1 MTEQP
6 AMKSRSA
13 PARGGTWRLLFI
25 LSGNM
30 VLDAIEVSVVLVA
43 LPWIGADLGLSL
55 WAVHWLMSGFAAGF
69 AAMLLLGPRATARW
83 GLRRC
88 YLVAMLVFAA
98 TSVAGGLTDSTA
110 LLIASRVLK
119 GGCAALTAPAGLAL
133 ITTTLPDGPKQ
144 RRAVSVYS
152 LFGAA
157 GFTLGLLLS
166 GVLTAASW
174 RLTFLFPAPLAL
186 VLLVWGLRVIP
197 NTGRRTP
204 PRLTPELARNG
215 LLIRA
220 TLGAATLNGTYAALL
235 LLITFQAYDH
245 FGWRPWQLA
254 LALLPACVPLAVS
267 VPFAGRMVARFG
279 TRRQIAAGAAA
290 AFAGQLLLLLGPE
303 PVSYVSDVLPTLL
316 LVGAAMALSFA
327 ALNMQATQAVEPGL
341 RAAAVPLF
349 QTGVQFGGVVMLPL
363 TAALL
368 THFGGYRPT
377 LLAIALA
384 GAAGVGIAVTGTR
397 SGPPGADRASPG
409 LRKERNST

>member
-1 MTEQP
+1 MAEPP
-6 AMKSRSA
+6 AAESFSP

-43 LPWIGADLGLSL
+43 LPWIGADLGLSV
-55 WAVHWLMSGFAAGF
+55 WTVHWLMSGFAAGF

-88 YLVAMLVFAA
+88 CLVAMLVFAA
-98 TSVAGGLTDSTA
+98 ASVVGGLTDSTA

-166 GVLTAASW
+166 GVFTAASW

-186 VLLVWGLRVIP
+186 LLLVWGLRVIP
-197 NTGRRTP
+197 DTGRRTP
-204 PRLTPELARNG
+204 PRLTAELARNG
-215 LLIRA
+215 PLIRA

-254 LALLPACVPLAVS
+254 LGLLPACVPLAVS
-267 VPFAGRMVARFG
+267 VPFAGRLVARFG
-279 TRRQIAAGAAA
+279 TRRQIAAGAVA

-303 PVSYVSDVLPTLL
+303 PVSYVSDVLPALL

-327 ALNMQATQAVEPGL
+327 ALNIQATQDVEPGL

-349 QTGVQFGGVVMLPL
+349 QTGVQLGGVVMLPL

-368 THFGGYRPT
+368 THFGGYRPA
-377 LLAIALA
+377 LLAVTLA
-384 GAAGVGIAVTGTR
+384 GAAGVGIAFTRTR
-397 SGPPGADRASPG
+397 SGPPAADRVGPG
-409 LRKERNST
+409 PRKERNST

>member
-1 MTEQP
+1 MAEPP
-6 AMKSRSA
+6 AAESFSP

-43 LPWIGADLGLSL
+43 LPWIGADLGLSV
-55 WAVHWLMSGFAAGF
+55 WTVHWLMSGFAAGF

-88 YLVAMLVFAA
+88 CLVAMLVFAA
-98 TSVAGGLTDSTA
+98 ASVAGGLTDSTA

-157 GFTLGLLLS
+157 GLTLGLLLS
-166 GVLTAASW
+166 GVFTAASW

-186 VLLVWGLRVIP
+186 LLLVWGLRVIP
-197 NTGRRTP
+197 DTGRRTP
-204 PRLTPELARNG
+204 PRLTAELARNG
-215 LLIRA
+215 PLIRA

-254 LALLPACVPLAVS
+254 LGLLPACVPLAVS
-267 VPFAGRMVARFG
+267 VPFAGRLVARFG
-279 TRRQIAAGAAA
+279 TRRQIAAGAVA

-303 PVSYVSDVLPTLL
+303 PVSYVSDVLPALL

-327 ALNMQATQAVEPGL
+327 ALNIQATQDVEPGL

-349 QTGVQFGGVVMLPL
+349 QTGVQLGGVVMLPL

-368 THFGGYRPT
+368 THFGGYPPA
-377 LLAIALA
+377 LLAVTLA
-384 GAAGVGIAVTGTR
+384 GAAGVGIAVTRTR
-397 SGPPGADRASPG
+397 SGPPAADRVGPG
-409 LRKERNST
+409 PRKERNST

>member
-1 MTEQP
+1 MAEPLAREAT
-6 AMKSRSA
+6 SA
-13 PARGGTWRLLFI
+13 RARRGTWRLLFI

-30 VLDAIEVSVVLVA
+30 VLDAIEVSVVLIA
-43 LPWIGADLGLSL
+43 LPWIGADLGLSV
-55 WAVHWLMSGFAAGF
+55 WTVQWLMSGFAAGF
-69 AAMLLLGPRATARW
+69 AATLFLGPRATARW

-98 TSVAGGLTDSTA
+98 ASVAGGSADSTA

-133 ITTTLPDGPKQ
+133 ITTTFPDGPQQ

-174 RLTFLFPAPLAL
+174 RWTFLFPAPLAL

-197 NTGRRTP
+197 STGRRTP
-204 PRLTPELARNG
+204 PRLTAGLARNG
-215 LLIRA
+215 PLIRS

-235 LLITFQAYDH
+235 LLVAFQAYDH

-267 VPFAGRMVARFG
+267 VPFAGRLVARFG
-279 TRRQIAAGAAA
+279 TRLPIAAGAAA

-303 PVSYVSDVLPTLL
+303 PTSYVIGVLPTLL

-327 ALNMQATQAVEPGL
+327 ALNMQATRDVEPGL

-349 QTGVQFGGVVMLPL
+349 QTGVQLGGVLMLPL

-368 THFGGYRPT
+368 THFGGYRPA

-397 SGPPGADRASPG
+397 SGPPGVDRSAPG
-409 LRKERNST
+409 PRKERNSP

>member
-1 MTEQP
+1 MTEAP
-6 AMKSRSA
+6 AARTLSA
-13 PARGGTWRLLFI
+13 PARHGTWRLLFI

-43 LPWIGADLGLSL
+43 LPWIGADLGLSV
-55 WAVHWLMSGFAAGF
+55 WTVQWLMGGFAAGF
-69 AAMLLLGPRATARW
+69 AAVLLLGPRATARW

-98 TSVAGGLTDSTA
+98 ASVAGGLADSTA

-133 ITTTLPDGPKQ
+133 ITTTVPDGPPQ

-174 RLTFLFPAPLAL
+174 RWTFLFPAPLAL

-197 NTGRRTP
+197 DTGRRTP
-204 PRLTPELARNG
+204 PRLTAELARNG
-215 LLIRA
+215 SLIRA

-235 LLITFQAYDH
+235 LLVTFQAHDR
-245 FGWRPWQLA
+245 FGWRPWQVA

-267 VPFAGRMVARFG
+267 VPFAGRLVARFG

-290 AFAGQLLLLLGPE
+290 AFAGQLLLLLRPE
-303 PVSYVSDVLPTLL
+303 PASYVGGLLPTLL

-327 ALNMQATQAVEPGL
+327 SLNMQATQDVEPGL

-349 QTGVQFGGVVMLPL
+349 QTGVQLGGVLMLPL

-368 THFGGYRPT
+368 TCFGGHRPA
-377 LLAIALA
+377 LLAVALA
-384 GAAGVGIAVTGTR
+384 GAAGVGIAVSGTR
-397 SGPPGADRASPG
+397 AGRPGPDRVGPGPREG
-409 LRKERNST
+409 RNSP